1 VRAELPRRGSAL
13 VEVLVAIVLLA
24 TAGTGLITL
33 LGQTSHAMRAT
44 LESERL
50 TRRASQELDRLVLL
64 DRLALMSRAGR
75 SRSRGWTIEMQPIG
89 RGLFAVQI
97 AESETTAALLR
108 TMLYRPNLDSAD
120 AAR

>member
-1 VRAELPRRGSAL
+1 VPAELPRRGSAL

-64 DRLALMSRAGR
+64 DRAALMSRSGR
-75 SRSRGWTIEMQPIG
+75 SRSRGWTIDVQPI
-89 RGLFAVQI
+89 RQGLFAVQI
-97 AESETTAALLR
+97 TESETTAVLLR
-108 TMLYRPNLDSAD
+108 TTVYRPKLDSAD
-120 AAR
+120 VAR